1 VKAAS
6 NRIRILS
13 GEMPRMLRE
22 IVEDAVRSQPDMELV
37 DSSDGH
43 DLPMAIKREHAD
55 VLIVAE
61 HRADEPVSHEQL
73 LLENPRLKILVVS
86 RDGREAHLLEFWRV
100 PVAEVSLQGLVGA
113 IRAAVGSGTS

>member
-1 VKAAS
+1 MKAAS
-6 NRIRILS
+6 NPIRILS

-22 IVEDAVRSQPDMELV
+22 ILEDAVRSQPDMELI
-37 DSSDGH
+37 DSGDGH

-55 VLIVAE
+55 VVIVAE
-61 HRADEPVSHEQL
+61 RGADDPVSHEQL
-73 LLENPRLKILVVS
+73 LLENPRLKVLVVS

-100 PVAEVSLQGLVGA
+100 PVAEVSLQGLVCA